1 MSNAKVVSTKAN
13 KVADYNDPF
22 WIESNKIIINI
33 VDGEVKVNK
42 GYTALAVIL
51 MDMFNSAEV
60 KAGLVFE
67 KISRA
72 SSGGFAD
79 AVNMARDHYEAMFTK
94 AGHLQPRG
102 AWLKIQKSADTI
114 RNGATQKPAD
124 GKRNINPAD
133 EYSVDKLIGVYNKAI
148 KTAGEIDAVDTARP
162 HVLKA
167 LNALGVKSTD
177 KRLKS

>member
-1 MSNAKVVSTKAN
+1 MSNVKAVSAISDFE
-13 KVADYNDPF
+13 V
-22 WIESNKIIINI
+22 ESNKIIIGI
-33 VDGEVKVNK
+33 VEGEVKVSK

-51 MDMFNSAEV
+51 MDLFVDEEI
-60 KAGLVFE
+60 KANLVFE

-72 SSGGFAD
+72 SSGNLALV
-79 AVNMARDHYEAMFTK
+79 VNIVRDKYEAMFTN

-102 AWLKIQKSADTI
+102 AWLKIQKAADTI
-114 RNGATQKPAD
+114 RNGATQKPAE

-148 KTAGEIDAVDTARP
+148 KTAGEIVAVDAARP